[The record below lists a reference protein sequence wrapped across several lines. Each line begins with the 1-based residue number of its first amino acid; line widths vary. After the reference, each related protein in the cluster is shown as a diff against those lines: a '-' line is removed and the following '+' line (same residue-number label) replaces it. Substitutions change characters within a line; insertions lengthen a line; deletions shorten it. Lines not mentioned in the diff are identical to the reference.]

1 MSGGRVTNLD
11 QEGSDARGVFQ
22 AGGVGGGPVW
32 HPGACRDV
40 FGQRQNGGGDR
51 CRRQI
56 GARAMCRGDPGVQR
70 GRAESLGHA
79 RLSRGD
85 KAAVGVGGSYGEGAL
100 IVGDKPAGYYS
111 AASASIG
118 LQLGAQKSA
127 QIIMFMTA
135 EALDKFRNSS
145 GWEAGAN
152 AQVTMIDQGK
162 AADINSVMAD
172 NPVIAF
178 VFGQTGLMGDLSVQG
193 SKITKLEP

>member
-1 MSGGRVTNLD
+1 MHGVCSRLAMSAAGLCGILALAATSSASAKTAAEIDAGVKSAREQCAAEIRGCKEAAQKASGMLVFPEVT
-11 QEGSDARGVFQ
+11 
-22 AGGVGGGPVW
+22 
-32 HPGACRDV
+32 
-40 FGQRQNGGGDR
+40 
-51 CRRQI
+51 
-56 GARAMCRGDPGVQR
+56 
-70 GRAESLGHA
+70 
-79 RLSRGD
+79 

-100 IVGDKPAGYYS
+100 IIGDKPVGYYS

-135 EALDKFRNSS
+135 EALDNFRNSS

-193 SKITKLEP
+193 AKISKLER